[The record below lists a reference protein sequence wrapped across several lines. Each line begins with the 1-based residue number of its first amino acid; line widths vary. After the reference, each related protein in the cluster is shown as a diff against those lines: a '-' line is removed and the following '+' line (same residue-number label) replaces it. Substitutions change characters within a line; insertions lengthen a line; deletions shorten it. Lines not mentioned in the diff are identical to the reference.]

1 MNKIFSFTS
10 TFKALNEDDDGI
22 HICGMASTN
31 DADRAND
38 IIDVE
43 AWTKGGLANFEKNPI
58 ILFNHDYNK
67 PIGRATGLKVTDNG
81 LELKAKISKSAP
93 DSVGTLIK
101 EGILGAFSVGFR
113 VKDADYLEE
122 TDGLKIKDAELFE
135 VSVVS
140 VPCNQAATF
149 SLAKSF
155 DSEAEY
161 EDFKKTFL
169 KNSVDLAGQSLA
181 KDEVNT
187 SSVASD
193 TPETAQSAQK
203 EIEMSDV
210 KNSEIDLEAF
220 AKKVAEE
227 TAAKIAMKQAE
238 VKAADEKAALEQQE
252 KASQEA
258 EERAAQEAEVKSAI
272 VTGVQSGTEKL
283 MADFEEKMS
292 ASNADQAE
300 VIAKFQKELTE
311 KEEEITKMR
320 MSKGLFADRG
330 SEQSLEK
337 HAKELMHAHLAGV
350 ITGKGW
356 NTDYAKSVFEKAGVT
371 YTATGGQNDPG
382 IDVVVS
388 REIEKEIQLELR
400 TAALFKEMPVESQ
413 STVLPLQSDTNLAKW
428 ANARDSAN
436 DGTGSDI
443 ANRGNSDNTYDVG
456 QKVVQVDRLISTS
469 FLDNYIDEKV
479 LINIMPMLTA
489 GIARSHA
496 RAVDAAII
504 NGNSA
509 NITGLIGHAT
519 AGAEWGA
526 QIAANLTFSADVLVK
541 CRRNMGVYGLNPQ
554 DVVFIVSQDK
564 YYDLLEDP
572 DFQTVDEVGS
582 DMAVRLTGQVGRV
595 YGSPV
600 VLTDNMPADAE
611 DGFGGA
617 LCVNT
622 SNFIIPR
629 LRGITVEQDYE
640 VAAQR
645 RVLVATQHMGF
656 DELFAGAGGKSAA
669 THAVYNALA

>member
-1 MNKIFSFTS
+1 
-10 TFKALNEDDDGI
+10 
-22 HICGMASTN
+22 
-31 DADRAND
+31 
-38 IIDVE
+38 
-43 AWTKGGLANFEKNPI
+43 
-58 ILFNHDYNK
+58 
-67 PIGRATGLKVTDNG
+67 
-81 LELKAKISKSAP
+81 
-93 DSVGTLIK
+93 
-101 EGILGAFSVGFR
+101 
-113 VKDADYLEE
+113 
-122 TDGLKIKDAELFE
+122 
-135 VSVVS
+135 
-140 VPCNQAATF
+140 
-149 SLAKSF
+149 
-155 DSEAEY
+155 
-161 EDFKKTFL
+161 
-169 KNSVDLAGQSLA
+169 VDLAGQSLA

-258 EERAAQEAEVKSAI
+258 EEKAAQEAEVKSAI

-526 QIAANLTFSADVLVK
+526 QVAANLTFSADVLVK